1 MEAQVLIPMEAEV
14 FWDKM
19 RSLIEEVINERDIKS
34 ASSNDT
40 PQLLKVKEV
49 CELFQISKPTIYEW
63 IRKGQLRSIKIES
76 RRFFLVDDIQHL
88 IRKSSLAE

>member
-19 RSLIEEVINERDIKS
+19 RSLIEEVIKERYMKS
-34 ASSNDT
+34 ASSNDA
-40 PQLLKVKEV
+40 PQLLKMKEV